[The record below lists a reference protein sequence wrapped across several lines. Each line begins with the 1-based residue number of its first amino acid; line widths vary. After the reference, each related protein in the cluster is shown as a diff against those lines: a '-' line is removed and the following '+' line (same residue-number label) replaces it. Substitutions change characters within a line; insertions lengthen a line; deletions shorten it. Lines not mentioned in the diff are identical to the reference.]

1 MNNFEFIGDRRRAFI
16 YELFRSWHNTLV
28 RYESALAVIEGLP
41 YWYIERTNVGLL
53 AAAAL
58 RIGAFPLEEYSI
70 SKGRVAN
77 RSTGRADLWI
87 LFPNGTT
94 YDFEAKQTW
103 VSLNSNKIA
112 NIIEPLLSEAVREAK
127 NLSQRSDFSVGIV
140 FVVTYVSPSSEINL
154 SSFREQ
160 IININSYGGDFTA
173 VHFCNEIIWRERI
186 EDCSVYPGIAVVG
199 RYG

>member
-87 LFPNGTT
+87 LSPNGTT

-127 NLSQRSDFSVGIV
+127 NLSQRPDFSVGIV
-140 FVVTYVSPSSEINL
+140 FVVTYVSPSS
-154 SSFREQ
+154 
-160 IININSYGGDFTA
+160 
-173 VHFCNEIIWRERI
+173 
-186 EDCSVYPGIAVVG
+186 
-199 RYG
+199 